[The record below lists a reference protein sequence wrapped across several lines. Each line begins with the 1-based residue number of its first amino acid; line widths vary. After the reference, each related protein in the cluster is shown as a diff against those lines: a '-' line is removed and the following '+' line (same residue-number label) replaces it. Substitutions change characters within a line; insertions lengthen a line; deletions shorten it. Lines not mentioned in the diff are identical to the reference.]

1 MNNVSIHSVGSL
13 RRFAAQ
19 GDLATRV
26 TAPKRIDV
34 QSSKPRAASPIASA
48 LTGLARQTVMR
59 TYKMLRRSGKMIR
72 PLFRHISTA
81 TDRILRSPAF
91 GGRLLALNVGCAG
104 RRYRLPAE
112 VLATAM
118 RYGLAVAVQIHLA
131 AANRERAIR
140 VARLANLIFRP
151 EIRARRGLAAMLYFQ
166 TLFLCERYDRIAR
179 EARSPEDV
187 NGYFL
192 NYVFGVSHLYSLS
205 AKPAQYFLNRAIQ
218 MQQDAEGMA
227 HRKLGCAF
235 LIDNDIAQ
243 AASNFQQSA
252 AIDYRNVMAHQN
264 YAARYDADAYSP
276 PQWELANA
284 GELMIYDNL
293 VQLGEEFYRQGQIDC
308 ALQFYQRGFEY
319 QDVVQAKH
327 PMPDS
332 LVRKIAAACP
342 LFNPDLPIRLLGYEW
357 VTQIGHIGF
366 LDHYMRV
373 ARLGL
378 GLIPKAN
385 YVLMAP
391 THKIANKAMFEYWRD
406 FYCVVDDEELI
417 AELFPYQ
424 RAVGDQFIAVRNT
437 GRLAM
442 PLQHLAAHAQYEWA
456 EQKRA
461 PLIRLNDE
469 DRAFGHKVLSGLG
482 LAADDWYVSLHVR
495 EGGFYGDGPGTIA
508 AHRSADIKDYIEAI
522 EEITGRG
529 GWVFRLGDKSMTKLP
544 RMTRVIDYAHSDE
557 KSARMDVF
565 LFASSRFV
573 IGTTSGPT
581 FAVQSF
587 GTPIL
592 VTNAI
597 SNDSQPWT
605 TNTNFMLKRIY
616 DRRHGRYL
624 SLQEIY
630 RQPLRSYLINNEL
643 LRRHG
648 YEARSNTPQELKEAV
663 QEMLDTGAGWSNGAP
678 GDAQLMQNYRAAIA
692 DYPYLFGAAR
702 PALPFLKAMMNT
714 A

>member
-1 MNNVSIHSVGSL
+1 M
-13 RRFAAQ
+13 
-19 GDLATRV
+19 
-26 TAPKRIDV
+26 K
-34 QSSKPRAASPIASA
+34 
-48 LTGLARQTVMR
+48 
-59 TYKMLRRSGKMIR
+59 
-72 PLFRHISTA
+72 
-81 TDRILRSPAF
+81 
-91 GGRLLALNVGCAG
+91 
-104 RRYRLPAE
+104 
-112 VLATAM
+112 
-118 RYGLAVAVQIHLA
+118 YGLAVAVQIHLA

-140 VARLANLIFRP
+140 VARLTNLIFRGDV
-151 EIRARRGLAAMLYFQ
+151 RARRGVAGLLYFQ

-179 EARSPEDV
+179 NARLPEDV
-187 NGYFL
+187 DGYFL
-192 NYVFGVSHLYSLS
+192 NYVFGVAHLYMLD
-205 AKPAQYFLNRAIQ
+205 AKTAQYFLRRAIL
-218 MQQDAEGMA
+218 MQQDGNAMA
-227 HRKLGCAF
+227 LRKLGCTF
-235 LIDNDIAQ
+235 LIDDDNVQ
-243 AASNFQQSA
+243 ATEAFQKSA

-276 PQWELANA
+276 PQWEMDNA

-293 VQLGEEFYRQGQIDC
+293 VQLGEEFYRQGQIER
-308 ALQFYQRGFEY
+308 ALRFYQRAFEY
-319 QDVVQAKH
+319 QDVVRVRF
-327 PMPDS
+327 PMPES
-332 LVRKIAAACP
+332 LVKKIAAACP
-342 LFNPDLPIRLLGYEW
+342 RFDPALPIRLLGYEW

-391 THKIANKAMFEYWRD
+391 ANKIANKAMFQYWKD
-406 FYCVVDDEELI
+406 YYCVIDDERLI

-424 RAVGDQFIAVRNT
+424 RSIGDQFIAVRNT
-437 GRLAM
+437 GPLAM
-442 PLQHLAAHAQYEWA
+442 PLQHLAAQAQCQWA
-456 EQKRA
+456 EQKRE
-461 PLIRLNDE
+461 PLIRLNGE
-469 DRAFGHKVLSGLG
+469 DRAFGQQQLTALG
-482 LAADDWYVSLHVR
+482 LAPGDWYVSLHVR

-508 AHRSADIKDYIEAI
+508 AHRSADIRDYFDAI

-529 GWVFRLGDKSMTKLP
+529 GWVFRLGDRSMSKLP
-544 RMTRVIDYAHSDE
+544 RMTRVIDYAHSE
-557 KSARMDVF
+557 AKSARMDVF

-597 SNDSQPWT
+597 SNDTQPWT
-605 TNTNFMLKRIY
+605 ANTNFMLKRIY

-648 YEARSNTPQELKEAV
+648 CEARSNTPSELNLAV
-663 QEMLDTGAGWSNGAP
+663 QEMLDAAPLAP
-678 GDAQLMQNYRAAIA
+678 GDAALMQNYRAAIA
-692 DYPYLFGAAR
+692 DNPSLFGAAR
-702 PALPFLKAMMNT
+702 PALPFLRTMTDAT
-714 A
+714 